1 MPKSARKEIEMS
13 LFGIKEKKRIAELER
28 KVSEQQQLIDKL
40 IELSERSIN
49 AYKEANSIAK
59 NVIGI
64 AETALNA
71 PEKEYKKTG
80 A

>member
-1 MPKSARKEIEMS
+1 MS
-13 LFGIKEKKRIAELER
+13 LFGIKEKKRIRELESQL
-28 KVSEQQQLIDKL
+28 KSQQQIIDQMLKL
-40 IELSERSIN
+40 TERSLN

-64 AETALNA
+64 AETALNI

>member
-1 MPKSARKEIEMS
+1 MPKSGRKEIEMS
-13 LFGIKEKKRIAELER
+13 LFGIKEKKRIRELESQL
-28 KVSEQQQLIDKL
+28 KSQQQIIDQMLKL
-40 IELSERSIN
+40 TERSLN

-64 AETALNA
+64 AETALNI